1 MAPPYDVVAMSVT
14 HTRVANDEIQAGGNR
29 FARALDREGIGTR
42 GKVAVL
48 LPNVVEFLW
57 IYRGCAWSGRRFTPL
72 SWRWSIDEAKYVI
85 DNCEAD
91 VVVAHARF
99 ADIARQAAVDI
110 PAARR
115 IAVGG
120 AIEGFRLYEEFVAD
134 CSSDALDQPLAG
146 DTMLYTSGTTGRPKG
161 VLRPM
166 AADMP
171 PPSRVGRGG
180 MMMLQTYLGGEPD
193 RVHLVAAPLYH
204 SGPVSYCEGASLLGA
219 DVVLMDGWDAS
230 TFLELVE
237 LHSVTSTFVV
247 PIHFVRLLKLPHE
260 VRRQHDLSSL
270 RLVVHGAAP
279 TAVEVKR
286 KMIEWLGPIVFE
298 FYGGTEGGGI
308 SISSREWLRKPGS
321 VGRPYN
327 PAVQIHILDDEGA
340 PCAAG
345 VEGAVYFRQPD
356 AVTYKDDPEK
366 TRDAHRGD
374 LLTLGDIGYLDD
386 EGYLFLCDRRADVI
400 VSGGVNVYPAQIESV
415 LLDHPAVADCC
426 VVGAPDEE
434 WGEVVGAVLQLR
446 PGLTLDEAVGD
457 DLRRWCRDR
466 LAGYPV
472 PRTFEAV
479 DELPRTETGK
489 MARREVRASFW
500 SHKDRRI

>member
-1 MAPPYDVVAMSVT
+1 MSVI
-14 HTRVANDEIQAGGNR
+14 HTRVRNDEIQTGGNR
-29 FARALDREGIGTR
+29 VARALDRAGVGRR
-42 GKVAVL
+42 GNVTVL

-57 IYRGCAWSGRRFTPL
+57 AYRGCAWSGRRFTPM
-72 SWRWSIDEAKYVI
+72 SWRWSVDEATYVV

-91 VVVAHARF
+91 IVIAHSRF
-99 ADIARQAAVDI
+99 AETAHQAA
-110 PAARR
+110 AALPVERR
-115 IAVGG
+115 ISVGG
-120 AIEGFRLYEEFVAD
+120 PIDGFLPFEDFVAG
-134 CSSDALDQPLAG
+134 CSTADLDQPLAG

-166 AADMP
+166 APDMP

-219 DVVLMDGWDAS
+219 DVVLMDGWDAVE
-230 TFLELVE
+230 FLHLIE
-237 LHSVTSTFVV
+237 LHGVTSTFVV
-247 PIHFVRLLKLPHE
+247 PIHFVRLLKLSPE
-260 VRRQHDLSSL
+260 ARARYDLSSL

-286 KMIEWLGPIVFE
+286 KMIEWFGPILFE

-308 SISSREWLRKPGS
+308 SISSQEWLRKPGS

-327 PAVQIHILDDEGA
+327 PAVQMRILDDTGTPCPAGIEGT
-340 PCAAG
+340 
-345 VEGAVYFRQPD
+345 VYFRQPD

-374 LLTLGDIGYLDD
+374 LMTLGDIGYLDD
-386 EGYLFLCDRRADVI
+386 DGYLFLCDRRADMI
-400 VSGGVNVYPAQIESV
+400 ITGGVNVYPAQIESV
-415 LLDHPAVADCC
+415 LLDHPAIADCC
-426 VVGAPDEE
+426 VVGAPDDE
-434 WGEVVGAVLQLR
+434 WGEAVHAVVQLR
-446 PGLTLDEAVGD
+446 PGAVLDDALGD
-457 DLRRWCRDR
+457 DLRRWCGDR
-466 LAGYPV
+466 LAGYQV
-472 PRTFEAV
+472 PRAFFAV

-489 MARREVRASFW
+489 MARQVVRRSFW
-500 SHKDRRI
+500 SHENRRI

>member
-1 MAPPYDVVAMSVT
+1 M
-14 HTRVANDEIQAGGNR
+14 
-29 FARALDREGIGTR
+29 ARALDRAGVASR
-42 GKVAVL
+42 GNVAVL

-57 IYRGCAWSGRRFTPL
+57 TYRGCAWSGRRFTPM
-72 SWRWSIDEAKYVI
+72 SWRWSIDEATYVVE
-85 DNCEAD
+85 NCEAD
-91 VVVAHARF
+91 IVIAHSRF
-99 ADIARQAAVDI
+99 ADIARSAA
-110 PAARR
+110 AALPPERR
-115 IAVGG
+115 ISVGG
-120 AIEGFRLYEEFVAD
+120 PIEGFVPFEEFVTG
-134 CSSDALDQPLAG
+134 CSTEALEDPIAG

-180 MMMLQTYLGGEPD
+180 MMMLQTYLAGEPD

-219 DVVLMDGWDAS
+219 DVVLMDGWDAAE
-230 TFLELVE
+230 FLHLVE
-237 LHSVTSTFVV
+237 SHAVTSTFVV
-247 PIHFVRLLKLPHE
+247 PIHFVRLLKLTDE
-260 VRRQHDLSSL
+260 ERARYDLSSL

-286 KMIEWLGPIVFE
+286 KMIEWFGPILYE

-308 SISSREWLRKPGS
+308 SISSPEWLRKPGS

-327 PAVQIHILDDEGA
+327 PAVQLHILDDKGQ

-345 VEGAVYFRQPD
+345 VEGTVYFRQPD
-356 AVTYKDDPEK
+356 PVTYKDDPEK

-386 EGYLFLCDRRADVI
+386 EGFLFLCDRRADVI

-415 LLDHPAVADCC
+415 LLDHAAIADCC
-426 VVGAPDEE
+426 VVGAPDDE
-434 WGEVVGAVLQLR
+434 WGEAVCAVLQLR
-446 PGLTLDEAVGD
+446 PGVDLDEAMRD
-457 DLRRWCRDR
+457 DLRQWCRER
-466 LAGYPV
+466 LAGYQV
-472 PRTFEAV
+472 PRTIHAV

-489 MARREVRASFW
+489 MARHIVRASFW
-500 SHKDRRI
+500 SHQTRRI

>member
-1 MAPPYDVVAMSVT
+1 M
-14 HTRVANDEIQAGGNR
+14 
-29 FARALDREGIGTR
+29 
-42 GKVAVL
+42 L

-57 IYRGCAWSGRRFTPL
+57 VYRGCAWSGRRLTPM
-72 SWRWSIDEAKYVI
+72 SWRWSIDEAQYVV

-99 ADIARQAAVDI
+99 ADTARRAAAAI
-110 PAARR
+110 PDERR

-120 AIEGFRLYEEFVAD
+120 AIEGFRSYEEFVAG
-134 CSSDALDQPLAG
+134 CSTDVLEQPLAG

-161 VLRPM
+161 VLRPL

-219 DVVLMDGWDAS
+219 DVVLMDGWDAPA
-230 TFLELVE
+230 FLELVE
-237 LHSVTSTFVV
+237 RHAVTSTFVV
-247 PIHFVRLLKLPHE
+247 PIHFVRLLKLTPE
-260 VRRQHDLSSL
+260 ARARYDLSSL

-286 KMIEWLGPIVFE
+286 KMIDWLGPIVFE

-308 SISSREWLRKPGS
+308 SISSTEWLRKPGS

-327 PAVQIHILDDEGA
+327 PEVQIHVLDNDGKA
-340 PCAAG
+340 CATG

-356 AVTYKDDPEK
+356 AVTYKDDPQK

-386 EGYLFLCDRRADVI
+386 DGYLFLCDRRADVI

-415 LLDHPAVADCC
+415 LLDHPAIADCC

-434 WGEVVGAVLQLR
+434 WGEAVCAVLQLR
-446 PGLTLDEAVGD
+446 PESLLDEAMAD
-457 DLRRWCRDR
+457 DLQRWCRNR
-466 LAGYPV
+466 LAAYQV
-472 PRTFEAV
+472 PQIFHAV
-479 DELPRTETGK
+479 PELPRTETGK
-489 MARREVRASFW
+489 MARRAVRASFW
-500 SHKDRRI
+500 SHQSRRI